1 MKSHAFSEKRQTIPL
16 GSSNTSAGDPSESD
30 SAIPSNAAGLVQAPE
45 ELLATVY
52 AELRVMAESF
62 LFGER
67 DGHTLQATAL
77 VHEAYLRLANHAEVQ
92 CNDRA
97 HFFALA
103 AQVMRRIL
111 VDHARAKKR
120 LKRGGANPRT
130 ILLTAATPPAAEREL
145 DLIALEDS
153 MNRLAAETPLSARI
167 VEMRF
172 FAGLTEVE
180 IAHVLDIS
188 ERTVRRH
195 WTHARAWLFRDLAR
209 SEGNV
214 TGSRNP

>member
-1 MKSHAFSEKRQTIPL
+1 MKSLADFRNSKPPVTHEVPRSDQQRENHALEEEGA
-16 GSSNTSAGDPSESD
+16 GSQP
-30 SAIPSNAAGLVQAPE
+30 
-45 ELLATVY
+45 ELLATIY
-52 AELRVMAESF
+52 GELRAMAEAF
-62 LFGER
+62 LRGER

-77 VHEAYLRLANHAEVQ
+77 VHEAYLRLASHHEVK

-120 LKRGGANPRT
+120 LKRGGGSPRT
-130 ILLTAATPPAAEREL
+130 ILLTDAAPGEASPEL
-145 DLIALEDS
+145 DLVALEDS

-180 IAHVLDIS
+180 IAHLLDIS

-209 SEGNV
+209 SEGDSR
-214 TGSRNP
+214 GSPRP